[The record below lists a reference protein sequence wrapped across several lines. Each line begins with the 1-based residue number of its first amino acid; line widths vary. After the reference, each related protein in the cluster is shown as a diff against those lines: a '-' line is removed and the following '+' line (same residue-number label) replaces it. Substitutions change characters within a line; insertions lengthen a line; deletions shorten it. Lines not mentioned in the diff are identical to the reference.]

1 MRIILKNFC
10 TNLINKAYGVFFRN
24 LKVNKSN
31 FIWTEILKENYIFIW
46 IKDMAQ
52 RKKLE
57 DEEICYYYWCI
68 QFLTEFIRHW
78 DIDDQTK
85 IDLIR

>member
-1 MRIILKNFC
+1 MFDFSK
-10 TNLINKAYGVFFRN
+10 
-24 LKVNKSN
+24 
-31 FIWTEILKENYIFIW
+31 
-46 IKDMAQ
+46 KDMVQ

-57 DEEICYYYWCI
+57 DEEVCYYYWCI

-78 DIDDQTK
+78 DLDDQTK